1 MEEKKIEEMTEKEML
16 RQQLELL
23 AKVSKDT
30 ADEILPQLSESMCQI
45 YSLIERP
52 SIFSNYLPKEE
63 KELDPKIDD
72 IKAMLIESTCRSNNI
87 LTAMNSFLSYQKNL
101 LDFLFDKLQIEKP
114 EPEKYDFGA
123 SIRNNQQE
131 K

>member
-1 MEEKKIEEMTEKEML
+1 MEHS
-16 RQQLELL
+16 ELF
-23 AKVSKDT
+23 KH
-30 ADEILPQLSESMCQI
+30 I
-45 YSLIERP
+45 
-52 SIFSNYLPKEE
+52 